1 METFHNIGSMNDKIR
16 EADPNLESSM
26 TICQSIE
33 KMLLPDYKLNGEKK
47 KTNTVHTTLYE
58 ALPKRPTLILTV
70 SNVLN
75 HCVPNNIHFTLFFH
89 VPIYLKLTVR

>member
-1 METFHNIGSMNDKIR
+1 MNDKIR

-75 HCVPNNIHFTLFFH
+75 HCVPNKYPFYSIFFMSLY
-89 VPIYLKLTVR
+89 I